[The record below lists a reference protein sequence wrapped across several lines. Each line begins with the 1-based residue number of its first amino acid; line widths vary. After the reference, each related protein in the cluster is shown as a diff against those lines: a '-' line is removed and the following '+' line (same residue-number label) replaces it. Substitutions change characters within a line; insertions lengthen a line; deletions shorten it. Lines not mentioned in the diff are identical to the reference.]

1 MDGTAAAAV
10 NDKSLVIWQRNCRGY
25 DSKKAVLQVLADK
38 SNRKPDVIVLQE
50 TLSENAR
57 LPGYKAHA
65 SPPSK
70 APNGT
75 GRGIC
80 TFVRK
85 GICHEE
91 REGLKKSVAEH
102 TITELVIGK
111 KRKQS
116 VYVANIYSRPSYP
129 RQRFKTLMRKIGKT
143 AGNNAGLVV
152 CGDFNA
158 HHKRWGYAKNF
169 AKGKDLLEATQEEN
183 LTLITDPSHHT
194 RTGSKND
201 RDTTPDLTFVRT
213 RGKLPTWTNT
223 GLNLGSDHYILE
235 IRVPVNEKPFEKRV
249 HKITNWDLYRT
260 LLPEDEE
267 DIQDVETWTT
277 KIVECAGA
285 ATMEIETEPKIEAID
300 SRLAHMLE
308 AKRSIHKRWK
318 QQRHNRKL
326 RTWSLLRH
334 LLDETKTKSH
344 QRDNLSKILNKSIR
358 ELGQEETLK
367 RIGDKYPP
375 DIPDES
381 HPDYEGPANE
391 ELDRD
396 IELWEVRT
404 AVQEL
409 NRRSAA
415 GPDRVSNKVLKHL
428 NEPSLASLR
437 ALFNRWQAYLEKNDL
452 YPHSMI
458 GFRSKL
464 STQDA
469 MLQIKSAFDKV
480 KHSAI
485 LSQVTSLRV
494 GERTYNYVRDF
505 LSGRTAKIQAG
516 DHSLD
521 ERKIGSVGTPQG
533 SVISPLL
540 FNLVMIGVARRL
552 EAIPEVRHTICAD
565 DITLWVPGGC
575 DGHVD
580 SSLQQAVDAI
590 EDQLRGTGLICS
602 PNKSELLVIPP
613 KSRPKQQSD
622 ISLRTIN
629 GQAIPKVAKIK
640 VLGFL
645 IERTRRNNDTVTRLI
660 SAWQREETGR
670 RLDQTKTKGQQAT
683 RHAGGGRERRDAVRS
698 VLAKPE
704 RPAASLD
711 AAVPAHNEESY
722 RSDAG
727 GYSSP
732 SSPLTGSLRHDQRCC
747 CFSYRHDEALVGRRY
762 ASFVRRNSGPREESL
777 SSSARCRAAG

>member
-10 NDKSLVIWQRNCRGY
+10 NDKSLLIWQWNCRGY

-38 SNRKPDVIVLQE
+38 SNRKQDVIVLQE

-75 GRGIC
+75 GRRIC
-80 TFVRK
+80 PFVRK
-85 GICHEE
+85 GLCHDEIK
-91 REGLKKSVAEH
+91 GVKKSMAEH

-129 RQRFKTLMRKIGKT
+129 RQRLKTLMRKIGKT
-143 AGNNAGLVV
+143 AGNNAGIVV
-152 CGDFNA
+152 CGDFHA
-158 HHKRWGYAKNF
+158 HHKRWGYAENL
-169 AKGKDLLEATQEEN
+169 AKGKDLLEATQKEN

-201 RDTTPDLTFVRT
+201 RDTTTDLTFV
-213 RGKLPTWTNT
+213 KLPTWTNT

-235 IRVPVNEKPFEKRV
+235 IRVPVKEKPFEKRL
-249 HKITNWDLYRT
+249 HKITDWELYRA
-260 LLPEDEE
+260 LLPGNKE

-285 ATMEIETEPKIEAID
+285 ATKEIETESEIEAID

-308 AKRSIHKRWK
+308 AKRSIHKKWK
-318 QQRHNRKL
+318 RSDTTGSYGRSVADGQLHVG

-358 ELGQEETLK
+358 ERGQEETFE
-367 RIGDKYPP
+367 RIGDKYLP
-375 DIPDES
+375 DILEES
-381 HPDYEGPANE
+381 HPDYGVPANE
-391 ELDRD
+391 ELERT
-396 IELWEVRT
+396 LGSSRRWE
-404 AVQEL
+404 EL
-409 NRRSAA
+409 NCRSAA
-415 GPDRVSNKVLKHL
+415 GPDRVTNKVLKHL
-428 NEPSLASLR
+428 NEPSLASLT
-437 ALFNRWQAYLEKNDL
+437 ALFNRWQVYLEKNDL

-469 MLQIKSAFDKV
+469 MLQIKEEVIDNATKDNQAIVGLCLQSAFDKV
-480 KHSAI
+480 KHSAV
-485 LSQVTSLRV
+485 LSQ
-494 GERTYNYVRDF
+494 
-505 LSGRTAKIQAG
+505 IQAG

-521 ERKIGSVGTPQG
+521 ERKIGSVGTPHG
-533 SVISPLL
+533 SVISTLL
-540 FNLVMIGVARRL
+540 FKFNLVMIGVARRL
-552 EAIPEVRHTICAD
+552 EAIPEVCHTIYAD

-575 DGHVD
+575 DGHVE

-590 EDQLRGTGLICS
+590 EDQLKCTGLICS
-602 PNKSELLVIPP
+602 PNKSELLIIPP
-613 KSRPKQQSD
+613 KSRPKQESD
-622 ISLRTIN
+622 ISLFTSN
-629 GQAIPKVAKIK
+629 GQVIPKEAKIK

-645 IERTRRNNDTVTRLI
+645 IERNRRNNDTVTRLVGKVAAATPLIKRVANRRSGMREDRLLRLIQSFAI
-660 SAWQREETGR
+660 SHVAY
-670 RLDQTKTKGQQAT
+670 
-683 RHAGGGRERRDAVRS
+683 
-698 VLAKPE
+698 
-704 RPAASLD
+704 AASFTTGCF
-711 AAVPAHNEESY
+711 
-722 RSDAG
+722 RSA
-727 GYSSP
+727 
-732 SSPLTGSLRHDQRCC
+732 T
-747 CFSYRHDEALVGRRY
+747 A
-762 ASFVRRNSGPREESL
+762 
-777 SSSARCRAAG
+777 